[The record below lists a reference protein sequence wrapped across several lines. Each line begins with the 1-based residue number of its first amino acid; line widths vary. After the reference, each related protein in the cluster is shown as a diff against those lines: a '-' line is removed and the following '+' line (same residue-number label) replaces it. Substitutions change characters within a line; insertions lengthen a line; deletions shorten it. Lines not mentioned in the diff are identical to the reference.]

1 MRKSEQEQLLELA
14 ATMKNANGMLAGL
27 YQSGNQDVYREVLV
41 NEQTAAISIGTRLDE
56 MMEADKNRLSE
67 EEVTFLSNI
76 VHLLEEYCELLWNAS
91 NAENE
96 LQFQKSIKEL
106 DVQITQI
113 TEDLQKI
120 PVRLEVVFFPYK
132 ASMWDCME
140 TVWKAAKE
148 DSDCDVYVIPI
159 PYFDLKPDGTA
170 GQVHWEANMMPSYV
184 PIVDYRKYNLEERR
198 PDIVYV
204 HNPYDQYNK
213 VTSVHP
219 DYYCSNLK
227 KYTDMLVYIPYFLL
241 GERLAE
247 THSMLPAYVYAD
259 KIVLTGEK
267 MAEDIDPSVPRD
279 KFIMLGS
286 PKAERM
292 VWMEQHKDELSIP
305 REWKNKIQD
314 KKVAFYNVSISGML
328 KCQEKMLDKMEEVF
342 DIFEKRQDVVLLYR
356 PHPLIEATLT
366 SMCPELLGRYRS
378 LVEKVKRMKNAI
390 YDTNSDAG
398 ISVAL
403 ADVYIG
409 ESSSSIVDMFK
420 TVQKPLFFL
429 TEEKYYQPTRDEM
442 LAERTYDACRVEE
455 DVWFVTDRMQMLCK
469 YNMHDKKLE
478 YVAKVPDMPS
488 DNSLK
493 YVSIVQYENKLML
506 VPYRAD
512 ALCIYDMERKTFRK
526 DYFRE
531 EYVSSCF
538 GRAIVYGHYIF
549 LTPINYPAIVRY
561 DVLTGEYNYY
571 DECITEACGRMTGV
585 DEAAP
590 FVWGVDSYKD
600 ELYIASTLL
609 NIVITFHMDTAEYTI
624 SQVGKE
630 GNTYRGLVADDTYCW
645 MLLCDSPNVVRWNR
659 KSGEVK
665 EYSTYPEGFVPGNI
679 PFKNIVDMGNALYM
693 VPFHA
698 NHICKLDKESGEI
711 TFSDFKLPYKEGTFK
726 SEFYAKAG
734 INYDFAKKLSEKEII
749 ACSLYDDS
757 LVVLNTDRDDS
768 DKVPVQLEQRI
779 ELEVKKSSLNLCKM
793 WECIGI
799 PLNKYLE
806 YLSRDLLKVDV
817 RKGVS
822 RKKGETKQHVGEDI
836 HTEIKQNMIKK

>member
-442 LAERTYDACRVEE
+442 LAERTSDVCKVGD
-455 DVWFVTDRMQMLCK
+455 DVWFVTYPLQMLCK
-469 YNMHDKKLE
+469 YNLKDNKIE
-478 YVAKVPDMPS
+478 YVATIPEVPNDGKWRYA
-488 DNSLK
+488 N
-493 YVSIVQYENKLML
+493 IINYENKLIIAPSDQ
-506 VPYRAD
+506 VN
-512 ALCIYDMERKTFRK
+512 ALCVYDMNTKCFCKE
-526 DYFRE
+526 YFRE
-531 EYVSSCF
+531 EYVAGVF
-538 GRAIVYGHYIF
+538 GRAIAYKNYIF
-549 LTPINYPAIVRY
+549 LTPRNYSAIVRY
-561 DVLTGEYNYY
+561 DVLTGEFAYCEESIAEVNVMIESN
-571 DECITEACGRMTGV
+571 DEIT
-585 DEAAP
+585 P
-590 FVWGVDSYKD
+590 FVWGVDSYKE
-600 ELYIASTLL
+600 ELYLASQVS
-609 NIVITFHMDTAEYTI
+609 NVVITFNMETTEYTI
-624 SQVGKE
+624 SQIGKA
-630 GNTYRGLVADDTYCW
+630 GDSYRGLVADETYCW
-645 MLLCDSPNVVRWNR
+645 MILCDSPNIVRWNR
-659 KSGEVK
+659 KNGEVK
-665 EYSTYPEGFVPGNI
+665 EYSIYPDGFAPGAI
-679 PFKNIVDMGNALYM
+679 PFKNIIDMGSALYM
-693 VPFHA
+693 VPLHA
-698 NHICKLDKESGEI
+698 NHICKLDKESEEI
-711 TFSDFKLPYKEGTFK
+711 TFADFDLPYDETTFK
-726 SEFYAKAG
+726 TKYYEKTGAY
-734 INYDFAKKLSEKEII
+734 YQFAKKISDNEII
-749 ACSLYDDS
+749 VNSLYDSSFVILD
-757 LVVLNTDRDDS
+757 
-768 DKVPVQLEQRI
+768 
-779 ELEVKKSSLNLCKM
+779 VKNMTNHKIPIRLSNRVAVEAKKM
-793 WECIGI
+793 SESMQKLKENSNM

-806 YLSRDLLKVDV
+806 LVCKDLLRANIRRGTYKRKTEVDMC
-817 RKGVS
+817 
-822 RKKGETKQHVGEDI
+822 VGESI
-836 HTEIKQNMIKK
+836 HKEIKCIIS